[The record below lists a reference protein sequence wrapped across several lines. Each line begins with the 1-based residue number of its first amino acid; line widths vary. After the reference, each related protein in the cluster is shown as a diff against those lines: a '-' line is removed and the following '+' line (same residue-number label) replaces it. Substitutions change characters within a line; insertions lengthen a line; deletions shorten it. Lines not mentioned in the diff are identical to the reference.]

1 MDTPFVP
8 ADEHPLPGI
17 TEEQVAPGQA
27 LPLVMRPAEEGQ
39 DADLLELVK
48 RHREPIRERLLH
60 YGGILFRGFPDV
72 TVATFRGL
80 IVGICGDPLQYM
92 ERSSP
97 RHEVN
102 DSIYT
107 STDYPFK
114 QSIFL
119 HNEQSYNITWP
130 LRIFFHCV
138 VAAPSGGATPLADTR
153 RIYRRISAP
162 SRAKLEA
169 DGFCYAR
176 HFGDGIGLTWQE
188 AFQTSERGVVEEY
201 CGKNDIGFEWK
212 PDGSLSTR
220 QIRPVVSVHPETLEP
235 VWFNH
240 LTFFNIATLG
250 AQTAKALLSLGR
262 EQLPNNTYYADGTDI
277 EPAVLAELRN
287 AYLAELVTF
296 RWQPGDIL
304 MLDNMLVAHG
314 REPFTPPREVVVG
327 MAEPYTRP

>member
-1 MDTPFVP
+1 VDTPFVP
-8 ADEHPLPGI
+8 ADELPLQGMI
-17 TEEQVAPGQA
+17 EEQLAPGQP
-27 LPLVMRPAEEGQ
+27 LPLVMRPDNESP
-39 DADLLELVK
+39 DTDLLKLVS
-48 RHREPIRERLLH
+48 RHRKPIRERLLR

-72 TVATFRGL
+72 TVPTFRSL
-80 IVGICGDPLQYM
+80 IVAICGDPLQYL

-97 RHEVN
+97 RHEVK

-107 STDYPFK
+107 STDYPAK

-119 HNEQSYNITWP
+119 HNEQSYNVIWP

-138 VAAPSGGATPLADTR
+138 VAAPSGGATPLADCR
-153 RIYRRISAP
+153 RIYQRISAP
-162 SRAKLEA
+162 TREKLA
-169 DGFCYAR
+169 AGGYCYAR
-176 HFGDGIGLTWQE
+176 HFGGQIGLTWQE
-188 AFQTSERGVVEEY
+188 AFQASERAVVEEY
-201 CGKNDIGFEWK
+201 CGKNDISFEWAL
-212 PDGSLSTR
+212 DGTLCTR
-220 QIRPVVSVHPETLEP
+220 QIRPVISQHPDTLEP

-250 AQTAKALLSLGR
+250 PQTAKALLSLGK

-277 EPAVLAELRN
+277 EPAVLAELRA

-296 RWQPGDIL
+296 SWQPGDIL

-327 MAEPYTRP
+327 MAEPYARP

>member
-1 MDTPFVP
+1 VDTPFVP
-8 ADEHPLPGI
+8 ADELALQGI
-17 TEEQVAPGQA
+17 TEEQLAPGQS
-27 LPLVMRPAEEGQ
+27 LPLVMRPDNQNPDTE
-39 DADLLELVK
+39 LLGVVS
-48 RHREPIRERLLH
+48 RHRKAIRERLLR

-72 TVATFRGL
+72 TVPTFRGL
-80 IVGICGDPLQYM
+80 IVAICGDPLQYL

-97 RHEVN
+97 RHEVK

-107 STDYPFK
+107 STDYPAK

-138 VAAPSGGATPLADTR
+138 VAAPSGGATPLADCR

-162 SRAKLEA
+162 TREKLA
-169 DGFCYAR
+169 DGYCYAR
-176 HFGDGIGLTWQE
+176 HFGGQMGLTWQE
-188 AFQTSERGVVEEY
+188 AFQTSERAVVEEY
-201 CGKNDIGFEWK
+201 CGKNDIGFEWAA
-212 PDGSLSTR
+212 DGTLSTR
-220 QIRPVVSVHPETLEP
+220 QIRRVVSQHPETLEP

-250 AQTAKALLSLGR
+250 PRTARALLSLGR
-262 EQLPNNTYYADGTDI
+262 EQLPNNTYHADGTDI
-277 EPAVLAELRN
+277 EPAVLEELRN
-287 AYLAELVTF
+287 AYLAEMVTF
-296 RWQPGDIL
+296 SWQPGDIL

-327 MAEPYTRP
+327 MAEPYSRP

>member
-1 MDTPFVP
+1 MDTPFIPV
-8 ADEHPLPGI
+8 DELPLQGI
-17 TEEQVAPGQA
+17 TEEQLAPGQP
-27 LPLVMRPAEEGQ
+27 LPLVMRPDNKSPDTE
-39 DADLLELVK
+39 LLALMT
-48 RHREPIRERLLH
+48 RHRKPIRERLLR

-72 TVATFRGL
+72 TVPTFRGL
-80 IVGICGDPLQYM
+80 IVAICGDPLQYL

-97 RHEVN
+97 RHEVK

-107 STDYPFK
+107 STDYPAK

-138 VAAPSGGATPLADTR
+138 VAAPSGGATPLADCR

-162 SRAKLEA
+162 TRAKLA
-169 DGFCYAR
+169 DGYCYAR
-176 HFGDGIGLTWQE
+176 HFGGQMGLTWQE
-188 AFQTSERGVVEEY
+188 AFQTSERAAVEEY
-201 CGKNDIGFEWK
+201 CGKNDISFEWA
-212 PDGSLSTR
+212 PDGTLSTR
-220 QIRPVVSVHPETLEP
+220 QIRPVISQHPETLEP

-250 AQTAKALLSLGR
+250 PQTARALLSLGR
-262 EQLPNNTYYADGTDI
+262 EQLPNNTYYADGADI
-277 EPAVLAELRN
+277 EPAVLEELRN

-296 RWQPGDIL
+296 SWEPGDIL

-327 MAEPYTRP
+327 MAEPYARL